1 MRSLLSRVLYSKRRG
16 ARSAGGRGRGTG
28 ARLRANGPLHRPQ
41 SPGKPGRNRRFFF
54 NFPEVLN
61 EQMFVFSFKKN
72 GFSVPFLGL
81 KPLQM
86 AYLCGGRGFS
96 LPASPLPPHPP
107 PPRVAI
113 TRTRI
118 ITLIGEGGRA
128 QPPPAAAGGTVF
140 RRLFRSV
147 DCSCPAGCTL
157 HRPPQRI
164 AASPPLEPVHPGYI
178 LGVAGDTLTFPLPPR
193 GGSSPSGFSAWGR

>member
-128 QPPPAAAGGTVF
+128 QPPPRRSGGDRISPTFSVGRLQLPGWLHAAQA
-140 RRLFRSV
+140 
-147 DCSCPAGCTL
+147 PAAYSSQ
-157 HRPPQRI
+157 PPI
-164 AASPPLEPVHPGYI
+164 GAC
-178 LGVAGDTLTFPLPPR
+178 PPR
-193 GGSSPSGFSAWGR
+193 LYFGCCR